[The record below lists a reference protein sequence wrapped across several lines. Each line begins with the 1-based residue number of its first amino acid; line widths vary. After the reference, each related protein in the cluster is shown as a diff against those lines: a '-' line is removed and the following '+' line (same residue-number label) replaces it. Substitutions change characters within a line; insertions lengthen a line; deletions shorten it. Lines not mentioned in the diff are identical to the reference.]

1 MGDLKLTSPGDG
13 IKAGFSDG
21 GEMPRKYGYYHGN
34 ISPPLTIDGIPDGTK
49 SLTLIMDDPDAMK
62 VPDDMFPDGKNP
74 YKDPF
79 VHWVLYNISPF
90 LALRFEDTG
99 SIKNRRITIP
109 KSETTSMAP
118 LTIHNWEQAQGNPDA
133 VKKNKEVLTQYM
145 IAQYRSNFGML
156 GVNGYG
162 EFAYGGPAPP
172 DKKHTYYFTLY
183 ATDLGGHLAY
193 AHDPAK
199 RATADT
205 LNPTKKKL
213 FPSITKDDI
222 IKKMKESTEKGKTH
236 ILDKATLTG
245 TYAP

>member
-1 MGDLKLTSPGDG
+1 MDELKLTSS
-13 IKAGFSDG
+13 AFSDG
-21 GEMPRKYGYYHGN
+21 GEIPRKYGYEQEN
-34 ISPPLTIDGIPDGTK
+34 VSPPLKIENIPYGTK
-49 SLTLIMDDPDAMK
+49 SLTLIMDDPDAMDYVK
-62 VPDDMFPDGKNP
+62 PDGTKP

-79 VHWVLYNISPF
+79 VHWVFYNISPY

-99 SIKNRRITIP
+99 SIKNRRVTIP

-118 LTIHNWEQAQGNPDA
+118 LTIHSWEQAQGNPDA
-133 VKKNKEVLTQYM
+133 IKKNKEVLNQYL
-145 IAQYRSNFGML
+145 IALYRSNFGLL
-156 GVNGYG
+156 GVNDFG

-199 RATADT
+199 RATAGT

-222 IKKMKESTEKGKTH
+222 IKKMEESTEKGKTH